1 MRIGIA
7 TDHGGFSLKQEL
19 VAHLREEGHGV
30 VDFGA
35 HELNSSDDYPDF
47 VIPLAEAVAAGKV
60 DRGVAICGSGVG
72 ASVCANKIHG
82 IRAAL
87 IHDHFSAKQGVE
99 DDHMNILCMGG
110 RTVGPAVAWDLV
122 QAYLTATYSKD
133 PRHLRRLGKVASLEV

>member
-1 MRIGIA
+1 MKIGIA
-7 TDHGGFSLKQEL
+7 TDHGGFSLKEEL
-19 VAHLREEGHGV
+19 VAHLREEGHEV

-35 HELNSSDDYPDF
+35 HELDPGDDYPDF
-47 VIPLAEAVAAGKV
+47 VTPLAKAVAAGKV

-122 QAYLTATYSKD
+122 QAYLAATFSND
-133 PRHLRRLGKVASLEV
+133 PRHLRRLNKVASLEK

>member
-1 MRIGIA
+1 MKIGIA
-7 TDHGGFSLKQEL
+7 TDHGGFSLKEEL
-19 VAHLREEGHGV
+19 VANLRETGHEI

-35 HELNSSDDYPDF
+35 HDLNPNDDYPDF
-47 VIPLAEAVAAGKV
+47 VTPLAEAVASGKV

-122 QAYLTATYSKD
+122 QAYLAAKFNND
-133 PRHLRRLGKVASLEV
+133 PRHLRRLSKVASLE